1 MNVKIVDIDFDS
13 KEVLLFGKGRKE
25 RISYLNARA
34 VVAIQKYLEKR
45 KGNSEYL
52 FCKQRAPYSKLTTR
66 TIEKEINKIGEKA
79 GVSVSPHNIRHTT
92 ATDAIGKGMPI
103 EQVQRLLGHESISTT
118 LIYAKVSQKN
128 VKNGHEK
135 YIV

>member
-1 MNVKIVDIDFDS
+1 MDR
-13 KEVLLFGKGRKE
+13 E
-25 RISYLNARA
+25 
-34 VVAIQKYLEKR
+34 
-45 KGNSEYL
+45 
-52 FCKQRAPYSKLTTR
+52 
-66 TIEKEINKIGEKA
+66 EINKILRDSFDKISNYKPIGKELTRQKEIDKIGGKA
-79 GVSVSPHNIRHTT
+79 GVSVSPHIIRHTT